1 MRKAYQRYDVMPSK
15 YEMWKHD
22 PKTIYGAAFSSRE
35 ANFQIDK
42 EEISTNTAGKVL
54 KHLNVVM
61 KKKAKI
67 FFARTTH

>member
-1 MRKAYQRYDVMPSK
+1 MTSCRPNTKCGNTT
-15 YEMWKHD
+15 
-22 PKTIYGAAFSSRE
+22 KTIYGAAFGSRE

-61 KKKAKI
+61 KEKSED
-67 FFARTTH
+67 FFCKDNALIS